1 MQKRRILS
9 LFLTICL
16 LFSIGKPS
24 VAAPVSPP
32 PVYFT
37 MINANAPLPLSATA
51 MPFLQGDTIF
61 VPINTLDTLGVVH
74 ATFPDFLRITLIQ
87 DNDVFVEFNL
97 RTGTNSIGGGFSI
110 DAAPIIRN
118 NVTYI
123 PVGNT
128 FSTSELLEHFHLNFR
143 LIHTDPAPIIRLYQD
158 IDALTHEH
166 LEQNAERMFGLST
179 RYNTFLASLFPTPPP
194 PPPPPPLP
202 LPPQQEEEETPTP
215 PIIERIPGVPTPVSL
230 SFIGIADDTNHLLN
244 TLTAARIFAGFFLTA
259 EEIIAYPDIVRRLH
273 SDGHQIGIYL
283 QEDAAEEFFAAN
295 TALFDLI
302 RTRTMFATTAA
313 SAIHEDAYALGLI
326 LFDAFIHSQIPPAEH
341 LGGNLLIRTATAEN
355 IHILPSA
362 LRNGMFEVQHFLANV

>member
-1 MQKRRILS
+1 MQKRHILS
-9 LFLTICL
+9 LCLVICL
-16 LFSIGKPS
+16 LFSIGKPG

-74 ATFPDFLRITLIQ
+74 ATFPETLRITLIR

-123 PVGNT
+123 PVGDT
-128 FSTSELLEHFHLNFR
+128 FSTSELLEHFYLNFR
-143 LIHTDPAPIIRLYQD
+143 LIHTEPAPIIRLYQD

-166 LEQNAERMFGLST
+166 LEENAERMFGLTT
-179 RYNTFLASLFPTPPP
+179 RYNTFLASLFPSPPP
-194 PPPPPPLP
+194 PPPPPPLVP
-202 LPPQQEEEETPTP
+202 LPPVEDDSTPTP
-215 PIIERIPGVPTPVSL
+215 PIIERIPGVPTPVAL
-230 SFIGIADDTNHLLN
+230 SFIGISDDTGHLLN
-244 TLTAARIFAGFFLTA
+244 TLSTARIFAGFFLTE
-259 EEIIAYPDIVRRLH
+259 EEIITYPHIVRRLH
-273 SDGHQIGIYL
+273 SDGHQIAIYL
-283 QEDAAEEFFAAN
+283 QESPAEEFLAAN
-295 TALFDLI
+295 NALFDLV

-313 SAIHEDAYALGLI
+313 SEVHDAAYALGLI

-341 LGGNLLIRTATAEN
+341 LGGSLLIRTDTAEN

-362 LRNGMFEVQHFLANV
+362 LRNGMFEIQHFLANI